1 MGFFDFINRQ
11 KPAIIQ
17 RDDQAYN
24 NLIWVHPD
32 TEFMNGSTIELK
44 PNEVA
49 VFYDMYKNESVV
61 ITQTTNLT
69 TNNIPLLS
77 SFTNMMRDGVSR
89 YQGRIYFMR
98 LTESPDIQWGTPTQ
112 LGPYRIAGKEGLR
125 YTFRANGS
133 YKFKIKNPEKVLK
146 LVDGD
151 RFIDFSN
158 FESERVF
165 NVAIGYFRRKVDQ
178 IASALMVDFDILK
191 GFIDNASDAFKEDL
205 QSDVFDEYGLTLT
218 NFNIISILLPD
229 DPNDRY
235 NRYLDTMADE
245 RGLVDGLNIQ
255 GIRNYLITHSIRI
268 GEQSSQASLG
278 GVTGIGIGNGIG
290 GSIGNLMQSA
300 FADIPQSAMEP
311 KPGCHIGIN
320 PIGGM
325 PIPQNPIGNPVP
337 SPATGQSSSTI
348 GLNGLPVEAIQRI
361 EQIKNLCNQGILSQ
375 SICDARIND
384 ILKEFGL

>member
-17 RDDQAYN
+17 RDEQAYN

-32 TEFMNGSTIELK
+32 TEFMTGSTIELK
-44 PNEVA
+44 PNEIA
-49 VFYDMYKNESVV
+49 VFYDMYKNESFV
-61 ITQTTNLT
+61 ISRTTTLT
-69 TNNIPLLS
+69 TNNIPILS
-77 SFTNMMRDGVSR
+77 SITNMMRDGVSR
-89 YQGRIYFMR
+89 YQGRVYFMR
-98 LTESPDIQWGTPTQ
+98 LTESPDIQWGTPSQ

-125 YTFRANGS
+125 YTFRANGT
-133 YKFKIKNPEKVLK
+133 YKFKISDPEKVLK

-151 RFIDFSN
+151 RFIDFNN

-178 IASALMVDFDILK
+178 IANAVMVDFDILK
-191 GFIDNASDAFKEDL
+191 VFIDNASNAFKEDL
-205 QSDVFDEYGLTLT
+205 QTDVFDEYGLTLT
-218 NFNIISILLPD
+218 NFNIISLLLPE

-235 NRYLDTMADE
+235 NRYLDSVSEE
-245 RGLVDGLNIQ
+245 RGLIDGLNIQ

-268 GEQSSQASLG
+268 GEQSSQGSLG

-300 FADIPQSAMEP
+300 FGNIPQSAMEP
-311 KPGCHIGIN
+311 MQGNFVNTN
-320 PIGGM
+320 PFVES
-325 PIPQNPIGNPVP
+325 PISPNNFGDSTLTSNPNP
-337 SPATGQSSSTI
+337 TSTF
-348 GLNGLPVEAIQRI
+348 GSNGLPLEAIQRI
-361 EQIKNLCNQGILSQ
+361 EQLKNLCNQGILSQ
-375 SICDARIND
+375 PICDARIND